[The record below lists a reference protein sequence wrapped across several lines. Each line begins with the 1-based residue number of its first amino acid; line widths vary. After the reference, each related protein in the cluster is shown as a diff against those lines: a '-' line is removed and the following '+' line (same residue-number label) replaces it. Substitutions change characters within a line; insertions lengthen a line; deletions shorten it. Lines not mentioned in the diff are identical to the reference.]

1 MPFTSNITIGVATF
15 NRLNYLKKMA
25 VSLQESVDCKKM
37 HIRVYDDKSSEINQ
51 HELWKFLPFATE
63 IVIREKNLKADMNM
77 YQMYKDFL
85 DTNDEIFVNADS
97 DLIFRPD
104 WLKMI
109 ERYLPQTDGVL
120 SLYNSNKHDFVQP
133 PVNGLGFKNSLGAA
147 GVVMTREVVTM
158 IVESISKEK
167 VKGFDWQWSS
177 ILQKRGIRLACLEYS
192 YLQHIGIQGQNN
204 KGMLHDFDYGLNFIP
219 INEVNQRVIME
230 FIDEMILENSKTFA
244 KLSENEQLFV
254 DFISDN
260 QRLNYKIGKIV
271 LSIPRKLKK
280 LFLL

>member
-1 MPFTSNITIGVATF
+1 MPFISNITIGVATF
-15 NRLNYLKKMA
+15 NRLNYLEKMA
-25 VSLQESVDCKKM
+25 ASLRESTDCKKL
-37 HIRVYDDKSSEINQ
+37 HIRVYDDKSSEIDQ
-51 HELWKFLPFATE
+51 YDLWKLLPFATE
-63 IVIREKNLKADMNM
+63 IIIREKNLKADMNM

-109 ERYLPQTDGVL
+109 EQYLPQTDGVL
-120 SLYNSNKHDFVQP
+120 SLYNSNKHKFMQP

-147 GVVMTREVVTM
+147 GVVMTREVVTI
-158 IVESISKEK
+158 IVESIPKEK

-177 ILQKRGIRLACLEYS
+177 VLQKRGIRLACLEYS
-192 YLQHIGIQGQNN
+192 YLQHIGIQGQNS
-204 KGMLHDFDYGLNFIP
+204 KGMLRDFDYGLNFIP
-219 INEVNQRVIME
+219 ISEVNQRVMME
-230 FIDEMILENSKTFA
+230 FIDEMILEDAKTFA

-271 LSIPRKLKK
+271 LSIPRKIRK
-280 LFLL
+280 LFAL